1 MGTKALLRVCVSLS
15 ERNYLLI
22 NYSKCYR
29 KVTQKIEMTET
40 HSKTHSIK
48 HLQKKKKFLKTK
60 LFLTQKKKEK

>member
-1 MGTKALLRVCVSLS
+1 
-15 ERNYLLI
+15 
-22 NYSKCYR
+22 
-29 KVTQKIEMTET
+29 MTET